1 MVIRRGILKYLYS
14 ILACVTLCGV
24 NHSFRPT
31 LTRAAVGRRATAL
44 PSSFAND
51 RHLSGSTLKL
61 HRRPSVGHVA
71 VPSVCGP
78 PGALSLMPEAV
89 VCRRDDAA
97 FFFLPRARRPDA
109 DAYRAAARRDQPRRL
124 SAFRWLSSPV
134 PAGRMQG
141 AAAQRMIM

>member
-1 MVIRRGILKYLYS
+1 MAHGVGGEKTVHG
-14 ILACVTLCGV
+14 ALCGV

-97 FFFLPRARRPDA
+97 FFFRK
-109 DAYRAAARRDQPRRL
+109 ARRDPMRMHPVRRL
-124 SAFRWLSSPV
+124 AVISRAAFRPF
-134 PAGRMQG
+134 AG
-141 AAAQRMIM
+141 